1 MRKKAKASARWSLIT
16 DKTVEA
22 LKDIS
27 HLHVCRHAQDA
38 TSAIQNGAVLLGIS
52 TVDNDSEDDGG
63 EGFRYLI
70 GLRRGTSISP
80 FLKNFF
86 S

>member
-1 MRKKAKASARWSLIT
+1 MISDTSL
-16 DKTVEA
+16 EA

-27 HLHVCRHAQDA
+27 HLHVCRYAQDA
-38 TSAIQNGAVLLGIS
+38 TSAIQNDAVLQGIS
-52 TVDNDSEDDGG
+52 GVESEKNGG
-63 EGFRYLI
+63 DGFRYLI

-86 S
+86 A